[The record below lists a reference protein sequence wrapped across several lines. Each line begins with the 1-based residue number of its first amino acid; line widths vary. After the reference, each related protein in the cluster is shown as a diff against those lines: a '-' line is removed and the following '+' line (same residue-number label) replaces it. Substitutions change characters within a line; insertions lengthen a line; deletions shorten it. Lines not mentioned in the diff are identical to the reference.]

1 MRRWNGWGDTSVNEP
16 LSAHANHL
24 FLDRIGKG
32 VVQSDVGLEQTLK
45 GIPESRLPAHS
56 LLDCSAETRLRHSVA
71 DSFSDW
77 VAKRGGLIQR
87 FPDGVAFPENSAD
100 VRELLDWAKN
110 RQLIVIP
117 WGGGTSVVGH
127 LTTPYSDKPV
137 LIISLARLDQVI
149 DIDPLSLIATIGAGA
164 PGPQIEE
171 QLKAKGYVLGHLPQ
185 SWEYSTIG
193 GWVVTRS
200 SGQQSYRYGRIEQI
214 FAGGKVETPK
224 GTWVIPTIPAT
235 GAGTDPREML
245 LGSEGRLGIVTEV
258 KARVQKAPSYEK
270 FYGLFFPNWKQGEAA
285 IREMGQERLDV
296 SLLRLS
302 NENETISH
310 LALAGRPG
318 EVKWLKRY
326 LKLRGVD
333 QGMCYGLFG
342 LTGDKGRC
350 QQVKRQALAIARKHG
365 GINTG
370 TLFGDAWQKKR
381 FKGAYFRNEM
391 WDAGYAIDTF
401 ETALDWPKVESY
413 MRDVQNRAEKVFA
426 DMGEKALVFAH
437 LSHVYSQGSTVYTSC
452 MFRLADTPEETLA
465 RWKEFKQ
472 VVSEAI
478 VEYGGTISHQHGV
491 GLDHK
496 PYLPAEK
503 GGKEGI
509 DGIKALLH
517 SFDPDGMMNPGKLVD

>member
-1 MRRWNGWGDTSVNEP
+1 MRRWNGWGDSSIDEP
-16 LSAHANHL
+16 LSSHAIEL
-24 FLDRIGKG
+24 FKQRIGNG
-32 VVQSDVGLEQTLK
+32 VLQSDVGLEETLS
-45 GIPESRLPAHS
+45 GIPESRLPAHP
-56 LLDCSAETRLRHSVA
+56 LVEIDAETRLRHSVA

-87 FPDGVAFPENSAD
+87 FPDGVAFPESSAD
-100 VRELLDWAKN
+100 VRELLDFAKV
-110 RQLIVIP
+110 QQVVVIP

-127 LTTPYSDKPV
+127 LTTPESDKPV
-137 LIISLARLDQVI
+137 LVISLAKLNKLLDV
-149 DIDPLSLIATIGAGA
+149 DPLSRIATLGAGA
-164 PGPQIEE
+164 PGPMVEE

-214 FAGGKVETPK
+214 FAGGKVETPS
-224 GTWVIPTIPAT
+224 GTWEIPTIPAT

-270 FYGLFFPNWKQGEAA
+270 FYGLFFPTWEQGEAA
-285 IREMGQERLDV
+285 IREMGQERIDV

-302 NENETISH
+302 NENETVSH
-310 LALAGRPG
+310 LALAGRPE

-342 LTGDKGRC
+342 LTGEKTRC
-350 QQVKRQALAIARKHG
+350 KQVKCQALKIARKHG

-370 TLFGDAWQKKR
+370 TVFGDAWEKKR
-381 FKGAYFRNEM
+381 FKGAYFRNAM

-401 ETALDWPKVESY
+401 ETALDWPKVEPY
-413 MRDVQNRAEKVFA
+413 MRDVQQRAEKVFA

-437 LSHVYSQGSTVYTSC
+437 LSHVYAQGSTVYTSC

-465 RWKEFKQ
+465 RWQKFKQ
-472 VVSEAI
+472 VVSETI

-496 PYLPAEK
+496 PYLPTEK
-503 GGKEGI
+503 GGEKGV
-509 DGIKALLH
+509 DGIKALLQ